1 MGFFDRNRAKY
12 VAAGV
17 DSERIPPGQ
26 YVTERW
32 PVLHEGAV
40 PTVDVASWTF
50 RVDGLVGAPR
60 EWDWEELNALGTDS
74 LVTDIH
80 CVTKWTRLDTRWEG
94 VPVAAVWDAI
104 DADPAAA
111 AVMVHGIGGYTAN
124 LPVDDFVREGNLFAH
139 THDGEPLEADHGGPM
154 RLVVPH
160 LYFWKSVKWVSGFT
174 VLAADQPGFWE
185 QNGYHLY
192 GDPFR
197 EQRYTND

>member
-1 MGFFDRNRAKY
+1 VSFFDRNRAKY
-12 VAAGV
+12 LAAGV

-40 PTVDVASWTF
+40 PAIDVASWTF

-60 EWDWEELNALGTDS
+60 EWDWEEFNALGTDS

-94 VPVAAVWDAI
+94 VPVAVVWDAI

-111 AVMVHGIGGYTAN
+111 AVMVHGVGGYTAN

-139 THDGEPLEADHGGPM
+139 THDEKPLDADHGGPM

>member
-1 MGFFDRNRAKY
+1 VSFFDRNRAKY

-40 PTVDVASWTF
+40 PTVDLDSWTF
-50 RVDGLVGAPR
+50 RVDGLVGAPK
-60 EWDWEELNALGTDS
+60 EWDREEFNALGTDN
-74 LVTDIH
+74 LLADIH

-94 VPVAAVWDAI
+94 VPVAAVWNAI

-111 AVMVHGIGGYTAN
+111 AVMVHGVGGYTAN
-124 LPVDDFVREGNLFAH
+124 LPVEDFVREGNLFAH
-139 THDGEPLEADHGGPM
+139 THDGEPLEAEHGGPM

-160 LYFWKSVKWVSGFT
+160 LYFWKSVKWVAGFT

>member
-1 MGFFDRNRAKY
+1 MSFFDRNRAEY
-12 VAAGV
+12 IAAGV

-40 PTVDVASWTF
+40 PALDIGSWTF
-50 RVDGLVGAPR
+50 RVDGLVGAPK
-60 EWDWEELNALGTDS
+60 EWNWEDFNALGTDS
-74 LVTDIH
+74 LLADIH
-80 CVTKWTRLDTRWEG
+80 CVTKWTRLDTRWGG

-111 AVMVHGIGGYTAN
+111 AVMVHAFGGYTAN
-124 LPVDDFVREGNLFAH
+124 VPVDHFLREGNLFAH
-139 THDGEPLEADHGGPM
+139 THDEEPLDADHGGPM
-154 RLVVPH
+154 RLIVPH
-160 LYFWKSVKWVSGFT
+160 LYFWKSVKWVAGIT

-185 QNGYHLY
+185 QSGYHMY

>member
-50 RVDGLVGAPR
+50 RVDGLVGAPK
-60 EWDWEELNALGTDS
+60 EWDWDDFKALGADS

-111 AVMVHGIGGYTAN
+111 AVMVHGVGGYTAN
-124 LPVDDFVREGNLFAH
+124 LPVADFVRDGNLFAH
-139 THDGEPLEADHGGPM
+139 THDGEPLGADHGGPM

>member
-17 DSERIPPGQ
+17 DPGRIPPGQ

-40 PTVDVASWTF
+40 PNIDLAGWRF
-50 RVDGLVGAPR
+50 RVDGLVAEPR
-60 EWDWEELNALGTDS
+60 QWDWDEFNALGTNS
-74 LVTDIH
+74 VLTDIH

-94 VPVAAVWDAI
+94 VPVRAVWNAI
-104 DADPAAA
+104 DADPAAK
-111 AVMVHGIGGYTAN
+111 AVMVRDVGGYTAN
-124 LPVDDFVREGNLFAH
+124 LPVDDFVRGGNLFAH
-139 THDGEPLEADHGGPM
+139 THGGKPLEAEHGGPM

-160 LYFWKSVKWVSGFT
+160 LYFWKSVKWVAGFT
-174 VLAADQPGFWE
+174 VLAEDEPGYWE
-185 QNGYHLY
+185 QNGYHIY

-197 EQRYTND
+197 EQRYTGD

>member
-60 EWDWEELNALGTDS
+60 EWDWEEFNALGTDS

>member
-1 MGFFDRNRAKY
+1 VSFFDRNRAKY

-40 PTVDVASWTF
+40 PTVDLDSWTF
-50 RVDGLVGAPR
+50 RVDGLVGAPM
-60 EWDWEELNALGTDS
+60 EWDWEVFNSLGTDN
-74 LVTDIH
+74 LLADIH

-94 VPVAAVWDAI
+94 VPVVAVWDAI

-111 AVMVHGIGGYTAN
+111 AVMVHGVGGYTAN
-124 LPVDDFVREGNLFAH
+124 LPVEDFVREGNLFAH
-139 THDGEPLEADHGGPM
+139 THDGEPLKAEHGGPM

-160 LYFWKSVKWVSGFT
+160 LYFWKSVKWVAGFT

-185 QNGYHLY
+185 RNGYHLY

>member
-1 MGFFDRNRAKY
+1 VSFFDRNRAKY
-12 VAAGV
+12 LAAGV

-139 THDGEPLEADHGGPM
+139 THDEKPLDADHGGPM